1 VADRAVSAEV
11 VFDRA
16 AASSL
21 ALAYRILVPERRT
34 RAKRSDQGHEEGATP
49 PGSTNGICGGSI
61 TADGGVSDAA
71 PPIRDAGPDA
81 PQPVD
86 AGVCAL
92 YGQLCDTSSPCCDGV
107 PCNIGRCRF
116 N

>member
-49 PGSTNGICGGSI
+49 PGSTNAG
-61 TADGGVSDAA
+61 TAAVDDRLAS
-71 PPIRDAGPDA
+71 AG
-81 PQPVD
+81 
-86 AGVCAL
+86 AGA
-92 YGQLCDTSSPCCDGV
+92 
-107 PCNIGRCRF
+107 
-116 N
+116 